1 MGFGIAFSPL
11 VPNGILWAALAVAAI
26 AAVLLIVIK
35 SRGALVRAVALAFA
49 ALALANPSLTKEDR
63 ESLPSP
69 DSIVEGGA
77 MPPMMP
83 RVIPTVRPRR

>member
-63 ESLPSP
+63 ESLPSVAT
-69 DSIVEGGA
+69 DWRA
-77 MPPMMP
+77 RAP
-83 RVIPTVRPRR
+83 RTRARPRARARRGS